1 MVLSPTRKLLWI
13 VVVLMTALVTTVAVF
28 EMRQAAYQPAV
39 FGTSRIVR

>member
-13 VVVLMTALVTTVAVF
+13 VAVLVTALVVTVAVF

-39 FGTSRIVR
+39 FGPSRIAQ